1 MRNEGFGFVI
11 LAKKQ
16 LRLPELLPKGM
27 NYEGICEPYTVIVI
41 LNLLLTEL
49 KLERPLWSP

>member
-1 MRNEGFGFVI
+1 MRTEGFGFVI
-11 LAKKQ
+11 LAEKQ
-16 LRLPELLPKGM
+16 LRPPELLPKGV

-49 KLERPLWSP
+49 KLQRPL

>member
-1 MRNEGFGFVI
+1 MQTEGFGFVI

-16 LRLPELLPKGM
+16 LGIPGLLPKGM

-49 KLERPLWSP
+49 KLQRPL

>member
-1 MRNEGFGFVI
+1 MQNEGFGFII

-16 LRLPELLPKGM
+16 LCLPVLLPKGM

-41 LNLLLTEL
+41 LNLLLTEP
-49 KLERPLWSP
+49 KLETPL